1 MSFWQK
7 FVFVFAHMPPCLRY
21 AMVNSN
27 IFLFLKVVN
36 LVLRFALM
44 KRLMLRTK
52 FECRAAMLIDPLK
65 TYIDII
71 KALI

>member
-1 MSFWQK
+1 
-7 FVFVFAHMPPCLRY
+7 
-21 AMVNSN
+21 MVNSN

-44 KRLMLRTK
+44 KRLMLWTK

-65 TYIDII
+65 TYIEII